1 MLQSLL
7 VLLSNNL
14 AIDVSAY
21 KDCSLVIMA
30 DVLSHVGHVVVESRR
45 ILSRGTVAKITSE
58 ASLSGFSE
66 NMSRRV
72 PEDLLSFSVV
82 KVEEFYLAALL
93 ERSSQIPQF
102 TVNSGD
108 DGALEERLGNA
119 PSNSAGCGL
128 P

>member
-1 MLQSLL
+1 
-7 VLLSNNL
+7 
-14 AIDVSAY
+14 
-21 KDCSLVIMA
+21 MA

-82 KVEEFYLAALL
+82 KVEEFHLAALL
-93 ERSSQIPQF
+93 KRSSQIPQF